1 MSRRAGMDG
10 MRMADAK
17 KIKCLVW
24 DLDNTIWEGTLL
36 EGDELKL
43 RDGVAEL
50 LAELDRRGIL
60 LSIASRN
67 DCAEAQAVLER
78 LGIWDY
84 FLLPQINWGNKS
96 DSLETIAKGLNL
108 GLDSFAFIDD
118 QPYERAEVAHSRP
131 EVLCLD
137 AGQIG
142 QIAALAAF
150 NPEFVTPDSADRRQ
164 LYRLDLQRQQV
175 ESSFAGPR
183 EDFLRSLDMRF
194 AIYPAQE
201 GDLQRAF
208 ELTVRTHQ
216 LNTTGRTYSYEELDY
231 FRQSPE
237 HLLLIAEL
245 SDRFGPYGKI
255 GLALVELQPEFWHIR
270 LLLMSCRVV
279 GRGVGTVLL
288 HRIMEAAFKQGKR
301 VRADFKASGR
311 NDMMLTTYRFAKL
324 RTLSR
329 DEDGMALMETQPYAV
344 PAPPDYVR
352 LSGGFAGE
360 QFN

>member
-1 MSRRAGMDG
+1 

-24 DLDNTIWEGTLL
+24 DLDNTLWEGTLL

-43 RDGVAEL
+43 REGVAEL

-60 LSIASRN
+60 LSLASRN
-67 DCAEAQAVLER
+67 DSAEAQAILER
-78 LGIWDY
+78 LGLWEY

-108 GLDSFAFIDD
+108 SLDSFAFIDD
-118 QPYERAEVAHSRP
+118 QPYELAEVANSHP
-131 EVLCLD
+131 EVMCLS
-137 AGQIG
+137 ASQIG
-142 QIAALAAF
+142 QIAAMPAF
-150 NPEFVTPDSADRRQ
+150 NPEFVIPDSAGRRQ

-175 ESSFAGPR
+175 ESSFGGPR

-194 AIYPAQE
+194 TIHPAQE

-216 LNTTGRTYSYEELDY
+216 LNTTGRTYSYEKLDC
-231 FRQSPE
+231 FRQSSD
-237 HLLLIAEL
+237 HLLLVAEL

-301 VRADFKASGR
+301 VRADFKANGR
-311 NDMMLTTYRFAKL
+311 NDMMLTTYRFAKF

-329 DEDGMALMETQPYAV
+329 DEEGMALMEAQPYAV
-344 PAPPDYVR
+344 PVTPEYLR
-352 LSGGFAGE
+352 LSGGFARE
-360 QFN
+360 QYD